1 MSVKNLFN
9 KRLNNK
15 VVTKTQA
22 DNLTNDIESSE
33 LVNDVVK
40 SENTL
45 IPHVDFS
52 DPKNF
57 SRYGSAEKYYEDSF
71 ARVYKTF
78 PYDGSTSEIQKWQNE
93 SSYLDRWIFDNA
105 YPKSTGYVKLGT
117 NQSITAKGGPNNQPG
132 ITEGDSEELSKQFP
146 VKSGNSNIW
155 DTSIYRNSNLYVD
168 GALGNTVEFWAKL
181 ESTFSGSFAAFNVG
195 NEAQS
200 IIMSARYRT
209 TDGLLILVY
218 KDDTASGLSTT
229 TNIVD
234 LVTTTWSHLAFS
246 FINEGGQVKVEVYKN
261 GTRVHTQTTGTAIG
275 SVTQVDSKLNINGT
289 STGTLSADG
298 FYVDEFRFWKQR
310 RTEEQIGRHWFTQ
323 ITGGTNTD
331 NNKYSEENKSVDLGI
346 YYKFNEG
353 ITTDDSIDATVLD
366 YSGRISNGTIANYS
380 SAVRNTGSAIDESGL
395 VDTSDYESPDPIIY
409 STHPSYVSALEE
421 YKLLGRT
428 HDYTNNASI
437 YHTMPAWI
445 LEEDDVNGQNIKELT
460 QVISSHFDDTHL
472 RISELANLKNNEY
485 YSLEEESDKPFFFV
499 NRALE
504 STGLIVPDLFVEAT
518 AFEEILSRGEQEL
531 FDEKIQDIK
540 NVIYQNIYNNVSYI
554 YKSKGAEKA
563 FRNLIRCFGV
573 DDELIKINLYSDNSD
588 YTLEDTRRT
597 TAIKKNVV
605 DFNDPD
611 RNDALVYSNEVT
623 ARAETSSF
631 IPGVPSVNSN
641 LISLTF
647 EAEAIFPK
655 RLSVEHPNYV
665 SPTGLE
671 KQIAML
677 GEADPL
683 ASGDAVYQASTNPI
697 FSIYAKKDDATSENI
712 KFALSSTLLGA
723 DIETDATYKETYD
736 NSKWNFA
743 VRLSPI
749 KEIGDTVLG
758 GATSDYNLEFY
769 GVKML
774 ADEVEEEFTKTT
786 VITSSNARAA
796 MELAKFVSVGA
807 LKTDADPTNATTVR
821 DTDIKVSSVRFWYDY
836 LSDAEIKGHASDA
849 SNFGRLNPNADAY
862 AFVTSLSSGLTTDIR
877 VPRKDTLALFWD
889 FSNVKVAD
897 SSGEFIVED
906 LSDRITDG
914 RYGWF
919 TDLLDK
925 QITGRGRRFLADDTQ
940 VVNKEFLYSAKHR
953 TPEVLNSE
961 DLIEIRTQDDDK
973 FTRESRP
980 ITHFFAAEK
989 SMYQVID
996 DDIINLFASI
1006 VEFND
1011 LIGQPV
1017 NRYRMNY
1024 KALEKF
1030 RQLYFQKVQN
1040 VPSLEKYV
1048 HFYKWLDS
1056 SIGMMIEQ
1064 LIPISSNFSS
1074 TLRTMVENHTLERN
1088 KYWTKFPT
1096 LEMKQDIPEG
1106 QLRGIREML
1115 YDWESGSAPITKV
1128 AEFDGTADLINIPD
1142 ADNLSFGNGTT
1153 DSSFSI
1159 ATWVYIPTTV
1169 SSPGTILSKYNSFAS
1184 NSEYYLS
1191 HDPFNQLT
1199 LVLIDTSAA
1208 VSISAFKT
1216 GAFTLG
1222 KWQHLVVTFDSTEA
1236 DPEDGI
1242 EMYIDGVLQTLDN
1255 RIGNVA
1261 YVAMENG
1268 AAPLRIGTL
1277 ATTTDPFEGKMSN
1290 LAFFNRDLTQTEIT
1304 DLYNGGIVLD
1314 LTEHSAYNDVISWWK
1329 LGEGDSAGT
1338 DKVVDQK
1345 GSNNGTLNGDTA
1357 IVRDLS
1363 LPSGDAC
1370 LWNEERV
1377 ERTDPGVTSG
1387 VSTVDDDRET
1397 IRNVAVRDIKGQTKV
1412 VKRGSVFVEEASPI
1426 LYDHTTTTSYEGST
1440 YAVRRLSKPYR
1451 FGVDKALTLRGGANY
1466 AEITKDPNE
1475 FIRASTPITTG
1486 TSGIQLNGVEPNP
1499 ETCYDEGDKEKF
1511 RRAHKITLTNSV
1523 TSTQESLK
1531 GSQGMFPRYGETP
1544 TDGAAELTNI
1554 HNDSYGDD
1562 AEIPIQGPFTNQWV
1576 GGNQHRHVYL
1586 ATPAADRPELYL
1598 NVSDTLRHPH
1608 EVDPNNPSARYTRD
1622 ELAKRPLNIE
1632 NIKFEEGEPGPLGN
1646 YSRVYQVIQT
1656 SGRTQNNRFLV
1667 RNPDYSIVKQASSAI
1682 TDAFDFTL
1690 PDRDENAD
1698 ATTFGR
1704 TEHVFVERFSAPG
1717 DPLTISRG
1725 QMDAEAEEFS
1735 SYNSLNFRNLT
1746 VRTHLN
1752 FWQTQHSAVQSGSQ
1766 GYRLMEGFNT
1776 GLDGVAAYQKNNR
1789 NPSVRMSL
1797 KIQDDPSNHSGSY
1810 GCVVNY
1816 DNFFIGHQIPRSDF
1830 QYAWVTSSALPDSSV
1845 IDCNNLATI
1854 YPRLGGYVSGYSN
1867 ASIDITFV
1875 SQSYNPSV
1883 TKTLSIENGLV
1894 EPSGSYVLND
1904 LLLDSNG
1911 PYQGASWK
1919 LFRGE
1924 DRPLVIE
1931 QRRQNTISVISRSDE
1946 NTFENYVEPVVTW
1959 NLPTIGSIGEL
1970 AGGYPP
1976 RIVPIDYKASYSNNL
1991 EFFAN
1996 PNLRKRVSVV
2006 KDPVQF
2012 YDQVMAEL
2020 RNVDSNL
2027 GYKDFVYSEIIY
2039 PKHRNVGLTKIRERA
2054 KLDDYNVFWKDK
2066 FLDRIRKDSEPNKLG
2081 WATIEEKKNFLKQKN
2096 SNFSM
2101 DNFYYSQ
2108 TFGGVETV
2116 YNVIGDLSYV
2126 GEQRYYDWIK
2136 NRKYSTLPST
2146 ALTPETSGLEG
2157 LKADSPLKEIE
2168 VRYSPDIILETEV
2181 APTPAAQLYYNPLNS
2196 GHRESGWISRT
2207 PELSDDT
2214 PAYND
2219 YDSYNLELRSIG
2231 QNYGILSEFRIS
2243 QHMDKY
2249 VKDQG
2254 GDFRAK
2260 NYNFLS
2266 LDGASYDAN
2275 RHEGKT
2281 HTQFSGKVVETK
2293 NTTIYS
2299 LSGFEREKVKITSYP
2314 KSFEDKKTKVINN
2327 GVKAYSEFNPIKASE
2342 TFTLENSILT
2352 GRKIGPTYANG
2363 RTPVSPYMSG
2373 NNAAAKFNLSSTSDD
2388 FLSVRLNKTSQV
2400 NDSQFLRLDEKAF
2413 TFSVWAQPDSS
2424 LQSSRDNSAIATLG
2438 DDSLEIGGNYE
2449 SIILMSRF
2457 KHPNGV
2463 KSEVHSSNQLGLT
2476 VVFSNSKDVVN
2487 GEFNKISTTSS
2498 VYCFFNSDGTPAF
2511 LNPDEFNH
2519 IAFQFVPFLNET
2531 RPMMIK
2537 MWLNGEEVYGV
2548 HANAID
2554 TTQVEDIYGYSPC
2567 PVGAFPASDYPW
2579 GQNLDADLKLGA
2591 RVIRNYALG
2600 CGSFSHSLGNKL
2612 EANERMSFSGLL
2624 DEHSL
2629 WTGILSEASL
2639 DRLYNNGVPGNILE
2653 DKENSDI
2660 TGGYVTLPV
2669 APTPT
2674 EWDIDYSTNGITI
2687 ADLGTPVTNPSLRF
2701 EYNEDQTQ
2709 ANFDLP
2715 VWHRIGVPYVEIAET
2730 CDGWDDEFFN
2740 SYVHTDNVKFLEK
2753 VVDDHESLGG
2763 KPRLRV
2769 NLKVSAIKKL
2779 LPYEGFYPQDRT
2791 IQIAKLFS
2799 DKISGISE
2807 GTNNAFFK
2815 EQQVQTALQHFFA
2828 PGILYNSIKAG
2839 LSVDW
2844 ASFTDKTGLEQNFVD
2859 DSRTIVGD
2867 STSTPFATYAPNWYA
2882 TRTDRNSV
2890 KEALGPNKDI
2900 FEDSKLVENQP
2911 SFKQGLRGNGF
2922 IILQEPDTRLPF
2934 EALLNP
2940 RDYLSR
2946 TSRELNLEGT
2956 VFHHSDLEI
2965 FDWNAE
2971 GNFLIIN
2978 HVEEDSNGIPELRTT
2993 KISIG
2998 DPNVPVN
3005 EGIDWDVKVDFR
3017 RTPEGLSIA
3026 RRNSTTGEI
3035 ERTSANQFST
3045 SQSEITSAKLNEE
3058 IAVKLCREIN
3068 KNQGLSLVAIPGDT
3082 PNYKT
3087 GDRLLIASDS
3097 TTEDGLRRQYGT
3109 SDDKIAQD
3117 FPGIYPQ
3124 YLEGANLGIQTNGS
3138 WKIRLFYV
3146 GPFKSNFD
3154 LESLTPSL
3162 GTSPAE
3168 ALQNRTEETAKEIA
3182 IGDFTGG
3189 SEIFKNS
3196 GKTYGELTT
3205 VQSTRV
3211 MGVLNSTSSPFD
3223 GDTMIGWANYS
3234 IDSELGIK
3242 ILNSQGNM
3250 DFSSISSSNTGSGF
3264 LNATLFGT
3272 TTELRQGEQGQ
3283 VVQSDKATTQGP
3295 IAFYNPFEIENS
3307 LVEKKPFKFY
3317 LMTPEYYTLDNIKSA
3332 ENDLSQFSYPS
3343 FEWSDTSNSDIRYE
3357 LAINNFLAEVPRF
3370 FLKSEG
3376 LTSIASKP
3384 EKEFKSMSAGKTY
3397 YMDVSVQKTD
3407 GFDIALSPT
3416 SSEGR
3421 YFGPSFKWKKA
3432 SSYEESQD
3440 FVAGP
3445 AQAPYVPPYLHGKS
3459 TTRMSFIPNESRVH
3473 TLEEILSGLSMED
3486 ITEEQFNYFET
3497 QAAGSYFEDTPAWK
3511 SRMTVRSSFNLTGKA
3526 RVKKSN
3532 FDTSVSVANPL
3543 SENQSQAVVTSA
3555 VESEGSAYDTW
3566 VISPKFEC
3574 PVLNFNDV
3582 SGTNSVERSARQD
3595 AGVYKIKEELSLKY
3609 EKQNSSVVSIDYKVS
3624 NDESSV
3630 TGTGKVSYES
3640 GTGIWAGYGSVP
3652 SQSEG
3657 IFVSIEESFTKTETS
3672 DITTG
3677 SLIDVCGF
3685 TATQEKIGDIAES
3698 REISEAIV
3706 MIPFLDK
3713 GDAPLS
3719 QYIREGSR
3727 WNNRV
3732 SSNTANITSSP
3743 SSNGRTIAS
3752 ARIDPTAPIRET
3764 EGQQVRTTKVDGRNF
3779 ISITKENFLAQK
3791 NNIENGLPA
3800 VTLTERA
3807 DSDEPIQE
3815 TSISKMIKMMKKYNL
3830 PPRYDFITYPMT
3842 AGESPFVMY
3851 FFEFTQTLGK
3861 QDLADIWQGIKP
3873 EIARKAVKS
3882 EPNPDTSNGIHDLGP
3897 SEFFEGNEIPSD
3909 IRWMVFKVKRKASAD
3924 YFEMAKDS
3932 REDSRFKFD
3941 FKVGKK
3947 KPEYSYNYPYDFFS
3961 LIEMAKIESGIEIET
3976 DPEDLAKIRNRD
3988 QE

>member
-33 LVNDVVK
+33 LVSDVVK
-40 SENTL
+40 SENAL

-105 YPKSTGYVKLGT
+105 YPKSTGHIKLGT
-117 NQSITAKGGPNNQPG
+117 TQSVTVKGGPNNQPG

-155 DTSIYRNSNLYVD
+155 DTSIYRNSNLYID
-168 GALGNTVEFWAKL
+168 GALGTTVEFWAKL
-181 ESTFSGSFAAFNVG
+181 ESTFSGSFVAFNVG

-200 IIMSARYRT
+200 VLTSVRFRT
-209 TDGLLILVY
+209 TDGLLTLVY
-218 KDDTASGLSTT
+218 RDDTATGLSTT

-234 LVTTTWSHLAFS
+234 LITTTWNHLAFS
-246 FINEGGQVKVEVYKN
+246 FINEDGQVKVEVYKN

-275 SVTQVDSKLNINGT
+275 SVTQVDSNLNINGT

-331 NNKYSEENKSVDLGI
+331 NNKYSEENNIVDLGI

-353 ITTDDSIDATVLD
+353 VTTDDSIDASVLD

-380 SAVRNTGSAIDESGL
+380 STVRNTGSAINESGL
-395 VDTSDYESPDPIIY
+395 VDSDDYEQADPIVY
-409 STHPSYVSALEE
+409 STHPSYVSTLEE

-472 RISELANLKNNEY
+472 RISELTNLKNSEY

-611 RNDALVYSNEVT
+611 RHDALVYSNEVA

-631 IPGVPSVNSN
+631 IPGVPSAKSN

-655 RLSVEHPNYV
+655 RLSAEHPNYV

-677 GEADPL
+677 GEADAL
-683 ASGDAVYQASTNPI
+683 ASGDAVYQASTSPI
-697 FSIYAKKDDATSENI
+697 FSIYAKKDNATSENI

-723 DIETDATYKETYD
+723 DIETDVTYKETYD

-807 LKTDADPTNATTVR
+807 LKTDADPTNTTTVR

-862 AFVTSLSSGLTTDIR
+862 AFVSSLSSGLTTDIR

-889 FSNVKVAD
+889 FSNVTAAD

-925 QITGRGRRFLADDTQ
+925 QVTGRGRRFLADDKQ

-1011 LIGQPV
+1011 LIGKPV

-1106 QLRGIREML
+1106 QVRGIREML
-1115 YDWESGSAPITKV
+1115 YDWESGSAPVTKV
-1128 AEFDGTADLINIPD
+1128 AEFDGAADFINVPD
-1142 ADNLSFGNGTT
+1142 ADSLSFGDGATE
-1153 DSSFSI
+1153 SSFSI

-1169 SSPGTILSKYNSFAS
+1169 SSPGTIVSKYNSFAA
-1184 NSEYYLS
+1184 NSEYYLQ
-1191 HDPFNQLT
+1191 HDPFNQLK
-1199 LVLIDTSAA
+1199 LVLFDTSALK
-1208 VSISAFKT
+1208 SISASKT
-1216 GAFTLG
+1216 NAFTLG

-1242 EMYIDGVLQTLDN
+1242 EMYIDGVFQTLSS
-1255 RIGNVA
+1255 RIGDVA

-1268 AAPLRIGTL
+1268 TAPVRIGTV

-1290 LAFFNRDLTQTEIT
+1290 LAFFNRDLTQTEVT

-1314 LTEHSAYNDVISWWK
+1314 LAEHSAYNDVISWWK
-1329 LGEGDSAGT
+1329 LGEGDTAGT

-1357 IVRDLS
+1357 IVRDLA

-1370 LWNEERV
+1370 LWNDERV

-1387 VSTVDDDRET
+1387 VSIVDDDRET

-1412 VKRGSVFVEEASPI
+1412 VKIGSAFIEQASPV
-1426 LYDHTTTTSYEGST
+1426 LYDHATTTSYEGST
-1440 YAVRRLSKPYR
+1440 YAVRRLSKPYK

-1486 TSGIQLNGVEPNP
+1486 TSGIELNGVEPNP
-1499 ETCYDEGDKEKF
+1499 ETCYDKGDKEKF

-1523 TSTQESLK
+1523 ASTQESLK

-1646 YSRVYQVIQT
+1646 YSRVYQVVQT

-1667 RNPDYSIVKQASSAI
+1667 RNPDYSIIKQASSAI

-1690 PDRDENAD
+1690 PNRDENAD

-1717 DPLTISRG
+1717 DPLTIPRG

-1854 YPRLGGYVSGYSN
+1854 YPRLGGYVSGHSN
-1867 ASIDITFV
+1867 TSIDITFV

-1883 TKTLSIENGLV
+1883 TKTLSIESGLV

-1904 LLLDSNG
+1904 LLLDRNG

-1931 QRRQNTISVISRSDE
+1931 QRRQNTISVVSRSDE

-1959 NLPTIGSIGEL
+1959 NLPMSGSLGDLTQISL
-1970 AGGYPP
+1970 A
-1976 RIVPIDYKASYSNNL
+1976 DYKASYSNNL

-1996 PNLRKRVSVV
+1996 PNLRERVSVV

-2027 GYKDFVYSEIIY
+2027 IYGKFAYSEIVY
-2039 PKHRNVGLTKIRERA
+2039 PKHRNVGLTKVRERA

-2066 FLDRIRKDSEPNKLG
+2066 FLDRIRKDSDPNKLG

-2108 TFGGVETV
+2108 TLGGVETV

-2136 NRKYSTLPST
+2136 NRKHSTLPST
-2146 ALTPETSGLEG
+2146 SPTPETTGLEG
-2157 LKADSPLKEIE
+2157 LEVDSTELV
-2168 VRYSPDIILETEV
+2168 VRYSSDSIKETEI
-2181 APTPAAQLYYNPLNS
+2181 APTPAAQLYYNPLNN

-2207 PELSDDT
+2207 SELSDDT

-2219 YDSYNLELRSIG
+2219 YDSYNLEMRSIG
-2231 QNYGILSEFRIS
+2231 QNYGILSEFRVS

-2249 VKDQG
+2249 VNEEG

-2281 HTQFSGKVVETK
+2281 HTQFSGKTLETK
-2293 NTTIYS
+2293 SETIYS
-2299 LSGFEREKVKITSYP
+2299 LSGFEKERIKITSYP
-2314 KSFEDKKTKVINN
+2314 KSFNDQTTKVINN
-2327 GVKAYSEFNPIKASE
+2327 ADKPYEKFNPIKASE

-2352 GRKIGPTYANG
+2352 GRKIGPTYAYG
-2363 RTPVSPYMSG
+2363 QKPDSPYMSG
-2373 NNAAAKFNLSSTSDD
+2373 YNAAAKFNLDSSSDD
-2388 FLSVRLNKTSQV
+2388 FLSVRLNKTSQTSD
-2400 NDSQFLRLDEKAF
+2400 NQFLRLSEKAF
-2413 TFSVWAQPDSS
+2413 TFSIWAQPDSS
-2424 LQSSRDNSAIATLG
+2424 IQNRTDNSAIATLG
-2438 DDSLEIGGNYE
+2438 NSRSLIGRNYE

-2463 KSEVHSSNQLGLT
+2463 KPEVHDSNQLGLT

-2487 GEFNKISTTSS
+2487 GEFNEVLTTSS
-2498 VYCFFNSDGTPAF
+2498 VYCFFNSDGAPTF
-2511 LNPDEFNH
+2511 LKPDEFNH
-2519 IAFQFVPFLNET
+2519 VAFQFVPFIAST

-2548 HANAID
+2548 HAKAID
-2554 TTQVEDIYGYSPC
+2554 ATQTEDIYGYSPC
-2567 PVGAFPASDYPW
+2567 PVGPSPSPNYPW
-2579 GQNLDADLKLGA
+2579 GQNLDADLNLKA
-2591 RVIRNYALG
+2591 WFIDNYALG
-2600 CGSFSHSLGNKL
+2600 CGSFSHSLGNELAANERMSFSAKRHSL
-2612 EANERMSFSGLL
+2612 GNELAANERMSFSGLL

-2629 WTGILSEASL
+2629 WTGILSETSMAA
-2639 DRLYNNGVPGNILE
+2639 LYNNGIPGNILE

-2660 TGGYVTLPV
+2660 TGGYATLPV

-2674 EWDIDYSTNGITI
+2674 EWDIDYTTNGITI
-2687 ADLGTPVTNPSLRF
+2687 ADLATPVTNPSLRF
-2701 EYNEDQTQ
+2701 EYDEAQTQ

-2715 VWHRIGVPYVEIAET
+2715 VWHRIGVPYVEIVET

-2753 VVDDHESLGG
+2753 VVDDHESLGA

-2791 IQIAKLFS
+2791 VQIAKLFS
-2799 DKISGISE
+2799 DKVSGIAEDTITGS
-2807 GTNNAFFK
+2807 FK
-2815 EQQVQTALQHFFA
+2815 EQQVQSILQHFFA

-2844 ASFTDKTGLEQNFVD
+2844 ASFTDKTGLEQNFID
-2859 DSRTIVGD
+2859 DSRTIIGA
-2867 STSTPFATYAPNWYA
+2867 SGSKSFATYAPNWYA
-2882 TRTDRNSV
+2882 TRTDRNSAE
-2890 KEALGPNKDI
+2890 EALGQKPAS
-2900 FEDSKLVENQP
+2900 FEDSKLAENQP
-2911 SFKQGLRGNGF
+2911 SLKQQGLQGNGF

-2946 TSRELNLEGT
+2946 TSRGVNLDGM
-2956 VFHHSDLEI
+2956 VFHHTDLEI

-2971 GNFLIIN
+2971 GVFLTIN
-2978 HVEEDSNGIPELRTT
+2978 HVEEDSNGTPELKTT

-3026 RRNSTTGEI
+3026 RRDSTTGEV

-3045 SQSEITSAKLNEE
+3045 SQSEITSARLNEE
-3058 IAVKLCREIN
+3058 IAVKICRAIN
-3068 KNQGLSLVAIPGDT
+3068 ENQELSIIAIPGFT
-3082 PNYKT
+3082 PNYT
-3087 GDRLLIASDS
+3087 FGQSRSD
-3097 TTEDGLRRQYGT
+3097 DIT
-3109 SDDKIAQD
+3109 SSEDKIAQK
-3117 FPGIYPQ
+3117 FEEIYETDYPE
-3124 YLEGANLGIQTNGS
+3124 LFEGANLGIQTNGS

-3146 GPFKSNFD
+3146 GPDSLPNEEEEEEGEAFRNKEEEMDAKS
-3154 LESLTPSL
+3154 
-3162 GTSPAE
+3162 
-3168 ALQNRTEETAKEIA
+3168 
-3182 IGDFTGG
+3182 FTGG

-3196 GKTYGELTT
+3196 EKTYGELTT
-3205 VQSTRV
+3205 VQSTRI
-3211 MGVLNSTSSPFD
+3211 MGVLSTTRFD
-3223 GDTMIGWANYS
+3223 GNTMIGWANYS
-3234 IDSELGIK
+3234 IDSELGVK
-3242 ILNSQGNM
+3242 ILNSQGSI

-3264 LNATLFGT
+3264 LDATIFGMT
-3272 TTELRQGEQGQ
+3272 SELRQGEQGQ

-3295 IAFYNPFEIENS
+3295 LAFYNPIQIEQS
-3307 LVEKKPFKFY
+3307 QVERKPFKFY
-3317 LMTPEYYTLDNIKSA
+3317 LMTPEYYTLTSNESA
-3332 ENDLSQFSYPS
+3332 EGELEQFSYPS
-3343 FEWSDTSNSDIRYE
+3343 FEWSDTSNNDIRYE

-3407 GFDIALSPT
+3407 GFEIALSPK

-3432 SSYEESQD
+3432 DNYDKPED

-3459 TTRMSFIPNESRVH
+3459 TTRMSFVPSESRVH

-3486 ITEEQFNYFET
+3486 VTEEQFKYFESEAT
-3497 QAAGSYFEDTPAWK
+3497 GSYFEDTPAWK

-3526 RVKKSN
+3526 RVKKTN
-3532 FDTSVSVANPL
+3532 FDTSVSVADPL
-3543 SENQSQAVVTSA
+3543 SENKSQAVATSV

-3574 PVLNFNDV
+3574 PVLNFNDA
-3582 SGTNSVERSARQD
+3582 SGTNSVDRSARQD
-3595 AGVYKIKEELSLKY
+3595 AGVYKIKEERSLKY
-3609 EKQNSSVVSIDYKVS
+3609 EKQDSSIVSIDYKVS
-3624 NDESSV
+3624 NDASSV
-3630 TGTGKVSYES
+3630 SESGLISYES

-3657 IFVSIEESFTKTETS
+3657 IFVSIEESFSKPSGSSSTA
-3672 DITTG
+3672 G

-3706 MIPFLDK
+3706 MIPFVDEQQV
-3713 GDAPLS
+3713 S
-3719 QYIREGSR
+3719 FE
-3727 WNNRV
+3727 NN
-3732 SSNTANITSSP
+3732 
-3743 SSNGRTIAS
+3743 
-3752 ARIDPTAPIRET
+3752 E
-3764 EGQQVRTTKVDGRNF
+3764 VRTTKVDGRNF

-3800 VTLTERA
+3800 VDQQQSVTDGVTVLAGSTNEG
-3807 DSDEPIQE
+3807 
-3815 TSISKMIKMMKKYNL
+3815 TTISRMIKMMKKYNL
-3830 PPRYDFITYPMT
+3830 PPRYDFITYPMA
-3842 AGESPFVMY
+3842 AGENPFVMY

-3861 QDLADIWQGIKP
+3861 QDLADIWQGVKP
-3873 EIARKAVKS
+3873 GIANKAVRQEKQI
-3882 EPNPDTSNGIHDLGP
+3882 IHDLGP
-3897 SEFFEGNEIPSD
+3897 SEFFEGNEIPPD
-3909 IRWMVFKVKRKASAD
+3909 IRWMVFKVKKKASAD
-3924 YFEMAKDS
+3924 YFEMVEDS
-3932 REDSRFKFD
+3932 NNDSRFKFD

-3961 LIEMAKIESGIEIET
+3961 LIEMAKIDSGIEIET
-3976 DPEDLAKIRNRD
+3976 DPEDFTKVRNRN
-3988 QE
+3988 QEQNR

>member
-22 DNLTNDIESSE
+22 DNLTNDIESAE
-33 LVNDVVK
+33 LVSDVVK

-117 NQSITAKGGPNNQPG
+117 NQSVTAKGGPNNQPG
-132 ITEGDSEELSKQFP
+132 VTEGEAEELSKQFP

-155 DTSIYRNSNLYVD
+155 DTSIYRNSNLYID

-181 ESTFSGSFAAFNVG
+181 ESTFSGSFVTFNVG

-200 IIMSARYRT
+200 IIMSVRFRT
-209 TDGLLILVY
+209 TDGLLTLVY
-218 KDDTASGLSTT
+218 RDDTASGLSTT

-234 LVTTTWSHLAFS
+234 LITTTWSHLAFS
-246 FINEGGQVKVEVYKN
+246 FVNEGGQVKVEVYKN
-261 GTRVHTQTTGTAIG
+261 GTRVHTQATGTAIG

-323 ITGGTNTD
+323 VTGGTNTD
-331 NNKYSEENKSVDLGI
+331 NNKYSEESNIVDLGI

-380 SAVRNTGSAIDESGL
+380 STVRNTGSAINESGL
-395 VDTSDYESPDPIIY
+395 VDADDYELPDPIVY

-421 YKLLGRT
+421 YKLLGQT

-472 RISELANLKNNEY
+472 RISELTNLKNNEY

-611 RNDALVYSNEVT
+611 RNDALVYSNEVA

-631 IPGVPSVNSN
+631 IPGVPSAKSN

-677 GEADPL
+677 GEADSL
-683 ASGDAVYQASTNPI
+683 ASGDAVYQASINPI

-889 FSNVKVAD
+889 FSNVTAAD

-925 QITGRGRRFLADDTQ
+925 QITGRGRRFLADDKQ

-1128 AEFDGTADLINIPD
+1128 AEFDGAADFINVPD
-1142 ADNLSFGNGTT
+1142 ADSLSFGDGTT

-1159 ATWVYIPTTV
+1159 AAWVYIPTTV
-1169 SSPGTILSKYNSFAS
+1169 SSPGTIVSKYNSFAS
-1184 NSEYYLS
+1184 NSEYYLQ

-1199 LVLIDTSAA
+1199 LVMIDTSAA

-1242 EMYIDGVLQTLDN
+1242 EMYIDGTLQSLDN

-1268 AAPLRIGTL
+1268 TAPVRIGTL

-1290 LAFFNRDLTQTEIT
+1290 LAFFNRDLTQTEVT

-1314 LTEHSAYNDVISWWK
+1314 LVEHSAYNDVISWWK
-1329 LGEGDSAGT
+1329 FGEGDTAGA
-1338 DKVVDQK
+1338 DKVIDQK

-1357 IVRDLS
+1357 IVRDLA

-1370 LWNEERV
+1370 LWNDERV

-1440 YAVRRLSKPYR
+1440 YAVRRLSKPYK
-1451 FGVDKALTLRGGANY
+1451 FGVDKALTIRGGANY

-1475 FIRASTPITTG
+1475 FIRASTTITTG
-1486 TSGIQLNGVEPNP
+1486 TSGIELNGVEPNP
-1499 ETCYDEGDKEKF
+1499 ETCYDKGDKEKF

-1544 TDGAAELTNI
+1544 TGGAAELTNI

-1646 YSRVYQVIQT
+1646 YSRVYQVVQT

-1690 PDRDENAD
+1690 PNRDENAD

-1717 DPLTISRG
+1717 DPLTVPRG
-1725 QMDAEAEEFS
+1725 QMDVEAEEFS

-1810 GCVVNY
+1810 GCITNY
-1816 DNFFIGHQIPRSDF
+1816 DNFFIGHQLPRSDF
-1830 QYAWVTSSALPDSSV
+1830 QYAWVTASALPDSSV
-1845 IDCNNLATI
+1845 IDCDNLATV

-1875 SQSYNPSV
+1875 SQSYNPLV
-1883 TKTLSIENGLV
+1883 TKTLSIESGLV
-1894 EPSGSYVLND
+1894 EPSGSVMPLSGSGDYTPND
-1904 LLLDSNG
+1904 LFLDRNG

-1919 LFRGE
+1919 LFRGQ

-1959 NLPTIGSIGEL
+1959 NLQTRGSIGEL
-1970 AGGYPP
+1970 TQVDAYSPG
-1976 RIVPIDYKASYSNNL
+1976 IILTDYTASYSNNL

-1996 PNLRKRVSVV
+1996 PNLRERVSVV

-2012 YDQVMAEL
+2012 YDQVMSEL

-2027 GYKDFVYSEIIY
+2027 GYKEFIYSEIVY

-2066 FLDRIRKDSEPNKLG
+2066 FLDRIRKDSNPNKLG

-2108 TFGGVETV
+2108 TLGGVETV

-2126 GEQRYYDWIK
+2126 GEQRYFDWIK
-2136 NRKYSTLPST
+2136 SRKHSTLPDS
-2146 ALTPETSGLEG
+2146 ALTTTTSGLES
-2157 LKADSPLKEIE
+2157 LPAAEPATETV
-2168 VRYSPDIILETEV
+2168 VRYSSDAIKETQV
-2181 APTPAAQLYYNPLNS
+2181 APTPAAQLYYNPLNGGS
-2196 GHRESGWISRT
+2196 RESGWISRT
-2207 PELSDDT
+2207 SELSDNS

-2249 VKDQG
+2249 VNEQG

-2281 HTQFSGKVVETK
+2281 HTQFSGKTVTTKDETV
-2293 NTTIYS
+2293 YS
-2299 LSGFEREKVKITSYP
+2299 LSGFENERVTIGAYP
-2314 KSFEDKKTKVINN
+2314 SAFSDVTNVINN
-2327 GVKAYSEFNPIKASE
+2327 AAKVYADFNPIKASE

-2352 GRKIGPTYANG
+2352 GRKIGPTYALG
-2363 RTPVSPYMSG
+2363 REPVFPYMSG
-2373 NNAAAKFNLSSTSDD
+2373 YNAAAKFNLSSTSDD
-2388 FLSVRLNKTSQV
+2388 FLAVRLNKVSQTSD
-2400 NDSQFLRLDEKAF
+2400 NQFLKLSEKAF
-2413 TFSVWAQPDSS
+2413 TFSIWAQPDSS
-2424 LQSSRDNSAIATLG
+2424 LQNSRDNSAIATLG
-2438 DDSLEIGGNYE
+2438 NKGSRLAGNYE
-2449 SIILMSRF
+2449 SIVLMSRF

-2463 KSEVHSSNQLGLT
+2463 KSEVHSSDQLGLT
-2476 VVFSNSKDVVN
+2476 VVFSDSKDVVN
-2487 GEFNKISTTSS
+2487 GEFNKILTTSS

-2511 LNPDEFNH
+2511 LKPDEFNH
-2519 IAFQFVPFLNET
+2519 VAFQLVPFLNAT

-2537 MWLNGEEVYGV
+2537 MWLNGVEVYGV
-2548 HANAID
+2548 HAKAID
-2554 TTQVEDIYGYSPC
+2554 TSQVADIYGYSPC
-2567 PVGAFPASDYPW
+2567 PVGKFPTASYPW
-2579 GQNLDADLKLGA
+2579 GENLDTDLNLES
-2591 RVIRNYALG
+2591 RIIDRYALG

-2639 DRLYNNGVPGNILE
+2639 DRLYNNGIPGNILE

-2660 TGGYVTLPV
+2660 FAGYTS
-2669 APTPT
+2669 ATT
-2674 EWDIDYSTNGITI
+2674 KWDINYSTNGITI
-2687 ADLGTPVTNPSLRF
+2687 DDTGTSVTNPNLAF
-2701 EYNEDQTQ
+2701 EYSLVQTQ

-2715 VWHRIGVPYVEIAET
+2715 VWHRIGVPYVEKTET

-2753 VVDDHESLGG
+2753 VVDDHEALGR

-2791 IQIAKLFS
+2791 VQIASLFS
-2799 DKISGISE
+2799 DKISKISDE
-2807 GTNNAFFK
+2807 SSTFFK

-2859 DSRTIVGD
+2859 DNRTVIGSGSFD
-2867 STSTPFATYAPNWYA
+2867 FATYAPNWYA
-2882 TRTDRNSV
+2882 PRTDRNDV
-2890 KEALGPNKDI
+2890 NEALGNKPGD
-2900 FEDSKLVENQP
+2900 FADSNLAKSQP
-2911 SFKQGLRGNGF
+2911 SFKQGLQGNGF
-2922 IILQEPDTRLPF
+2922 VILQEPDTRLPF

-2946 TSRELNLEGT
+2946 TSRAVNLEGQI
-2956 VFHHSDLEI
+2956 FHHSDLEI

-2971 GNFLIIN
+2971 GTFLTIS
-2978 HVEEDSNGIPELRTT
+2978 HVEEGSNGSPEVKTT
-2993 KISIG
+2993 RVSIG

-3026 RRNSTTGEI
+3026 RRNSTTGEV

-3045 SQSEITSAKLNEE
+3045 SQSEITSARLNEE
-3058 IAVKLCREIN
+3058 IAVKLCRAIN
-3068 KNQGLSLVAIPGDT
+3068 KNQELSVIAIPGTT
-3082 PNYKT
+3082 PNYT
-3087 GDRLLIASDS
+3087 FGQSRSD
-3097 TTEDGLRRQYGT
+3097 DIIG
-3109 SDDKIAQD
+3109 SDDKIAQI
-3117 FPGIYPQ
+3117 FEETYKGGLPQ
-3124 YLEGANLGIQTNGS
+3124 LFEGANLGIQTNGS

-3146 GPFKSNFD
+3146 GPD
-3154 LESLTPSL
+3154 SLPSL
-3162 GTSPAE
+3162 PSEEGEE
-3168 ALQNRTEETAKEIA
+3168 AFRNKEEEM
-3182 IGDFTGG
+3182 DSMSFTGG
-3189 SEIFKNS
+3189 SEKFKNS

-3205 VQSTRV
+3205 IQSTRV
-3211 MGVLNSTSSPFD
+3211 MGVLNSTNSFD
-3223 GDTMIGWANYS
+3223 GNTMIGWSNYS
-3234 IDSELGIK
+3234 IASELGLK
-3242 ILNSQGNM
+3242 ILNSNGNI

-3264 LNATLFGT
+3264 LDATIFGM

-3283 VVQSDKATTQGP
+3283 VVQSDRATTQGP
-3295 IAFYNPFEIENS
+3295 ISFYNPVERERDQ
-3307 LVEKKPFKFY
+3307 VEKNPFKFY
-3317 LMTPEYYTLDNIKSA
+3317 LMTPEYYSLKSKLYG
-3332 ENDLSQFSYPS
+3332 EELEQFSYPS
-3343 FEWSDTSNSDIRYE
+3343 FEWSDESSSDIRYE
-3357 LAINNFLAEVPRF
+3357 LAINNFLAEVPKF
-3370 FLKSEG
+3370 FLKNQG
-3376 LTSIASKP
+3376 LTTIASKP
-3384 EKEFKSMSAGKTY
+3384 ENEFKAMTAGKTY
-3397 YMDVSVQKTD
+3397 YMDVSVQKTR
-3407 GFDIALSPT
+3407 GFEIALSPT

-3421 YFGPSFKWKKA
+3421 YFGPSFKWKKL
-3432 SSYEESQD
+3432 SDYSEPKD
-3440 FVAGP
+3440 LVAGP

-3459 TTRMSFIPNESRVH
+3459 TTRMSFVPSESRTY
-3473 TLEEILSGLSMED
+3473 TLEEILSGLSTED
-3486 ITEEQFNYFET
+3486 ITEEQHNYFES
-3497 QAAGSYFEDTPAWK
+3497 QASGSYFEDTPAWK

-3526 RVKKSN
+3526 RVKKTN
-3532 FDTSVSVANPL
+3532 FDTSVSVAKPL

-3555 VESEGSAYDTW
+3555 VESEGTAYDTW

-3574 PVLNFNDV
+3574 PVLNFNNAENGV
-3582 SGTNSVERSARQD
+3582 TRVVRQD
-3595 AGVYKIKEELSLKY
+3595 AGVYEIKQEETLNY
-3609 EKQNSSVVSIDYKVS
+3609 EGAATSVNYKVS
-3624 NDESSV
+3624 NDKSAVS
-3630 TGTGKVSYES
+3630 TDGTPSYES
-3640 GTGIWAGYGSVP
+3640 GTGTWAGYGSIP
-3652 SQSEG
+3652 QQSEG
-3657 IFVSIEESFTKTETS
+3657 IFVSIEESFSNPGNSNRTA
-3672 DITTG
+3672 G

-3706 MIPFLDK
+3706 MIPFLDR

-3727 WNNRV
+3727 FNSNV
-3732 SSNTANITSSP
+3732 SSLPINTASATST
-3743 SSNGRTIAS
+3743 NGRTIAPV
-3752 ARIDPTAPIRET
+3752 RIDPTPPIRET

-3791 NNIENGLPA
+3791 SNIENGLPA
-3800 VTLTERA
+3800 ITSTERA
-3807 DSDEPIQE
+3807 DLGEPKQE
-3815 TSISKMIKMMKKYNL
+3815 TTISRMIKMMKKYNL
-3830 PPRYDFITYPMT
+3830 PPRYDFITYPMS
-3842 AGESPFVMY
+3842 AGENPFVMY

-3861 QDLADIWQGIKP
+3861 QDLADIWQGVKP
-3873 EIARKAVKS
+3873 EIANKAVRQEKQI
-3882 EPNPDTSNGIHDLGP
+3882 IHDLGP

-3976 DPEDLAKIRNRD
+3976 DPEDLVKDNNRN

>member
-33 LVNDVVK
+33 LVRDVVK

-117 NQSITAKGGPNNQPG
+117 NQSVTVKGGPNNQPG

-155 DTSIYRNSNLYVD
+155 DTSIYRNSNLYID
-168 GALGNTVEFWAKL
+168 GALGTTVEFWAKL
-181 ESTFSGSFAAFNVG
+181 EPTFSGSFVAFNVG

-200 IIMSARYRT
+200 VLMSARFRT

-218 KDDTASGLSTT
+218 RDDTATGLSTT

-234 LVTTTWSHLAFS
+234 LITTTWNHLAFS
-246 FINEGGQVKVEVYKN
+246 FVNEDGQVKVEVYKN

-275 SVTQVDSKLNINGT
+275 SVTQVDSNLNINGT

-331 NNKYSEENKSVDLGI
+331 DNKYSEENNSVDLGI

-380 SAVRNTGSAIDESGL
+380 STVRSTGSAIDESGL
-395 VDTSDYESPDPIIY
+395 VDTSDYESPDPIVY

-611 RNDALVYSNEVT
+611 RNDALVYSNEVA

-631 IPGVPSVNSN
+631 IPGVPSAKSN

-655 RLSVEHPNYV
+655 RLSVEHPSYV

-677 GEADPL
+677 GEADSL

-697 FSIYAKKDDATSENI
+697 FSIYAKKDDVTSENI

-786 VITSSNARAA
+786 VITSSNARAV

-862 AFVTSLSSGLTTDIR
+862 AFVSSLSSGLTTDIR

-889 FSNVKVAD
+889 FSNVTAAD

-906 LSDRITDG
+906 LSNRITDG

-925 QITGRGRRFLADDTQ
+925 QVTGRGRRFLADDKQ

-1096 LEMKQDIPEG
+1096 LEMKQEIPEG

-1115 YDWESGSAPITKV
+1115 YDWESGSAPVTKV
-1128 AEFDGTADLINIPD
+1128 AEFDGAADFINVPD
-1142 ADNLSFGNGTT
+1142 ANSLSFGDGAT

-1169 SSPGTILSKYNSFAS
+1169 SSPGTIVSKYNIFAS

-1208 VSISAFKT
+1208 VSISASKT
-1216 GAFTLG
+1216 SAFTLG
-1222 KWQHLVVTFDSTEA
+1222 KWQHLVVTFDSAEP

-1242 EMYIDGVLQTLDN
+1242 EMYIDGVLQSLDS
-1255 RIGNVA
+1255 RIGDVA

-1268 AAPLRIGTL
+1268 TAPVRIGTL

-1290 LAFFNRDLTQTEIT
+1290 LAFFNRDLTQTEVT
-1304 DLYNGGIVLD
+1304 DLYNGGTVLD

-1329 LGEGDSAGT
+1329 LGEGDAAGT
-1338 DKVVDQK
+1338 DKVIDQK

-1357 IVRDLS
+1357 IVRDLT

-1370 LWNEERV
+1370 LWNDERV

-1412 VKRGSVFVEEASPI
+1412 VKRGSVFVEEASPV
-1426 LYDHTTTTSYEGST
+1426 LYDHATTTSYEGST
-1440 YAVRRLSKPYR
+1440 YAVRRLSKPYK
-1451 FGVDKALTLRGGANY
+1451 FGVDKALTIRGGANY

-1486 TSGIQLNGVEPNP
+1486 TSGIELNGVEPNP
-1499 ETCYDEGDKEKF
+1499 ETCYDKGDKEKF

-1544 TDGAAELTNI
+1544 TDTAAELTNI

-1576 GGNQHRHVYL
+1576 GGNQHRHVYF
-1586 ATPAADRPELYL
+1586 TTQTDRPELYL
-1598 NVSDTLRHPH
+1598 NVADTLRHPH

-1646 YSRVYQVIQT
+1646 YSRVYQVVQT

-1667 RNPDYSIVKQASSAI
+1667 RNPDYSIIKQASSAI

-1690 PDRDENAD
+1690 PNRDENAD

-1776 GLDGVAAYQKNNR
+1776 GLVGVAAYQKNNR

-1810 GCVVNY
+1810 GCITSY
-1816 DNFFIGHQIPRSDF
+1816 DNFFVGHQIPRSDF
-1830 QYAWVTSSALPDSSV
+1830 QYAWVTASALPDSTA
-1845 IDCNNLATI
+1845 IDCDNLDTV

-1883 TKTLSIENGLV
+1883 IKTLSIESGLV
-1894 EPSGSYVLND
+1894 EPSGSVMPLSGSGDYTPND
-1904 LLLDSNG
+1904 LFLDSNG

-1931 QRRQNTISVISRSDE
+1931 QRRQNTISVVSRSDE

-1959 NLPTIGSIGEL
+1959 NVPTLGSIGEL
-1970 AGGYPP
+1970 TQVDGYAPGIIP
-1976 RIVPIDYKASYSNNL
+1976 TDYKASYSNNL

-1996 PNLRKRVSVV
+1996 PNLRERVSVV

-2027 GYKDFVYSEIIY
+2027 GYKEFAYSEIVY
-2039 PKHRNVGLTKIRERA
+2039 PKHRNVGLTKVRERA

-2066 FLDRIRKDSEPNKLG
+2066 FLDRIRKDSDPNKLG
-2081 WATIEEKKNFLKQKN
+2081 WSTIEEKKNFLKQKN

-2108 TFGGVETV
+2108 TLGGVETV

-2136 NRKYSTLPST
+2136 DRKYSTLPST
-2146 ALTPETSGLEG
+2146 ALTPSTSGLEG
-2157 LKADSPLKEIE
+2157 LKADSPSKEIE
-2168 VRYSPDIILETEV
+2168 VRYSSDTILETEV
-2181 APTPAAQLYYNPLNS
+2181 APTPAAQLYYNPLNQ
-2196 GHRESGWISRT
+2196 GDRESGWISRT

-2219 YDSYNLELRSIG
+2219 YDSYNLEMRSIG

-2243 QHMDKY
+2243 QHMDQY

-2281 HTQFSGKVVETK
+2281 HTQFSGKTLETK

-2299 LSGFEREKVKITSYP
+2299 LSGFEKERVKITSYP
-2314 KSFEDKKTKVINN
+2314 KSFTDQTTKVINN
-2327 GVKAYSEFNPIKASE
+2327 ADKPYQKFNPIKASE
-2342 TFTLENSILT
+2342 TFALENSILT

-2363 RTPVSPYMSG
+2363 RKTISPYMSG
-2373 NNAAAKFNLSSTSDD
+2373 YNAAAKFNLDSSSDD
-2388 FLSVRLNKTSQV
+2388 FLSVRLNKTSQT
-2400 NDSQFLRLDEKAF
+2400 NDSQFLRLNEKAF
-2413 TFSVWAQPDSS
+2413 TFSIWAQPDSS
-2424 LQSSRDNSAIATLG
+2424 IQNSRDNSAIATLG
-2438 DDSLEIGGNYE
+2438 NSRSLIGRNYE

-2463 KSEVHSSNQLGLT
+2463 KPEVHDSNQLGLT
-2476 VVFSNSKDVVN
+2476 VVFSNSKDVVD
-2487 GEFNKISTTSS
+2487 GKFNKILATSS
-2498 VYCFFNSDGTPAF
+2498 VYCFFNSDGAPTF
-2511 LNPDEFNH
+2511 LKPNEFNH
-2519 IAFQFVPFLNET
+2519 VAFQFVPFLNAT

-2548 HANAID
+2548 HANAIEA
-2554 TTQVEDIYGYSPC
+2554 TQTEDIYGYSPC
-2567 PVGAFPASDYPW
+2567 PVGPFPTLSYPW
-2579 GQNLDADLKLGA
+2579 GQNLDADLNLKA
-2591 RVIRNYALG
+2591 WFIDNYALG

-2639 DRLYNNGVPGNILE
+2639 DRLYNNGIPGNILE

-2660 TGGYVTLPV
+2660 SAGYTV
-2669 APTPT
+2669 ATT
-2674 EWDIDYSTNGITI
+2674 KWDINYSTNGIIIDDT
-2687 ADLGTPVTNPSLRF
+2687 GTSITNPNLAF
-2701 EYNEDQTQ
+2701 EYSLVQTQ

-2715 VWHRIGVPYVEIAET
+2715 VWHRIGVPYVEIVET

-2753 VVDDHESLGG
+2753 VIDDHESLGA

-2791 IQIAKLFS
+2791 
-2799 DKISGISE
+2799 
-2807 GTNNAFFK
+2807 
-2815 EQQVQTALQHFFA
+2815 LQHFFA

-2867 STSTPFATYAPNWYA
+2867 SASTSFATYAPNWYA

-2890 KEALGPNKDI
+2890 EEALGSKPVLFK
-2900 FEDSKLVENQP
+2900 DSKLAKNQP
-2911 SFKQGLRGNGF
+2911 SLKQSGLQGNGF

-2946 TSRELNLEGT
+2946 TSRGVNLEGM
-2956 VFHHSDLEI
+2956 VFHHADLEI

-2971 GNFLIIN
+2971 GVFLTIN
-2978 HVEEDSNGIPELRTT
+2978 HVEENSDGSPEVKTT
-2993 KISIG
+2993 EISIG
-2998 DPNVPVN
+2998 DPNIPVN

-3026 RRNSTTGEI
+3026 RRNSTTGEV

-3045 SQSEITSAKLNEE
+3045 SQSETTSARLNEE
-3058 IAVKLCREIN
+3058 IAVKICRAIN
-3068 KNQGLSLVAIPGDT
+3068 ENQKLSVIAIPGTT
-3082 PNYKT
+3082 PSYTLGQPRSDNMVET
-3087 GDRLLIASDS
+3087 DDR
-3097 TTEDGLRRQYGT
+3097 
-3109 SDDKIAQD
+3109 IAQKFEEVYAD
-3117 FPGIYPQ
+3117 FPQ
-3124 YLEGANLGIQTNGS
+3124 LFEGANLGIQTNGS

-3146 GPFKSNFD
+3146 GPVPTDKTKEEAMDAKS
-3154 LESLTPSL
+3154 
-3162 GTSPAE
+3162 
-3168 ALQNRTEETAKEIA
+3168 
-3182 IGDFTGG
+3182 FTGG

-3196 GKTYGELTT
+3196 EKTYGELTT
-3205 VQSTRV
+3205 VQSTRI
-3211 MGVLNSTSSPFD
+3211 MGVLNTTTTRFD
-3223 GDTMIGWANYS
+3223 GNTMIGWANYS
-3234 IDSELGIK
+3234 IDSELGVK
-3242 ILNSQGNM
+3242 ILNSQGSI

-3264 LNATLFGT
+3264 LDATIFGMT
-3272 TTELRQGEQGQ
+3272 SELRQGEQGQ

-3295 IAFYNPFEIENS
+3295 LAFYNPIQTEQFQ
-3307 LVEKKPFKFY
+3307 VERKPFKFY
-3317 LMTPEYYTLDNIKSA
+3317 LMTPEYYTLTSNKSA
-3332 ENDLSQFSYPS
+3332 EGELEQFSYPS
-3343 FEWSDTSNSDIRYE
+3343 FEWSETSNNDIRYE

-3407 GFDIALSPT
+3407 GFEIALSPT

-3432 SSYEESQD
+3432 GDYDKPED

-3459 TTRMSFIPNESRVH
+3459 TTRMSFVPSESRVH

-3486 ITEEQFNYFET
+3486 ITEEQFNYFES
-3497 QAAGSYFEDTPAWK
+3497 QAPSSYFEDTPAWK

-3532 FDTSVSVANPL
+3532 FDTSVSVASPL

-3574 PVLNFNDV
+3574 PVLNFNDA
-3582 SGTNSVERSARQD
+3582 SGTNSVDRSARQD

-3609 EKQNSSVVSIDYKVS
+3609 EKQDSNIVSIDYKVS
-3624 NDESSV
+3624 NDKSSV
-3630 TGTGKVSYES
+3630 SESGLVSYES

-3657 IFVSIEESFTKTETS
+3657 IFVSIEESFTKTEAS

-3706 MIPFLDK
+3706 MIPFLDR

-3719 QYIREGSR
+3719 QYVRENSR
-3727 WNNRV
+3727 FNSNI
-3732 SSNTANITSSP
+3732 SSFSINTATQP
-3743 SSNGRTIAS
+3743 STNGRTIAP

-3800 VTLTERA
+3800 VTLAERA
-3807 DSDEPIQE
+3807 DLSEPEQE
-3815 TSISKMIKMMKKYNL
+3815 TTISRMIKMMKKYNL
-3830 PPRYDFITYPMT
+3830 PPRYDFITYPMA
-3842 AGESPFVMY
+3842 AGENPFIMY

-3861 QDLADIWQGIKP
+3861 QDLADIWQGVKP
-3873 EIARKAVKS
+3873 EIANNAVRQ
-3882 EPNPDTSNGIHDLGP
+3882 EEQIIHDLGP

-3909 IRWMVFKVKRKASAD
+3909 IRWMVFKVKKKASAD

-3976 DPEDLAKIRNRD
+3976 DPEDFTKIRNRN